1 MMTRR
6 LTHALALVVAG
17 AIFPASAAAGPR
29 LVLDAFSFSF
39 FEGDNATAVLP
50 SGAEIPLELMQAS
63 ATSWTVTIP
72 QGALD
77 VPPVRYPSGRS
88 VRWTLSGPALG
99 QLTLTD
105 QGGSCRI
112 EAPLVA
118 HVEGGDSSV
127 PFPLTFSTE
136 TASSQGDGLVASRT
150 GVRLDSASGFIQLV
164 AAGVSPEGAPTA
176 PGKPFYAVL
185 SGQILDL
192 PQELKTP

>member
-1 MMTRR
+1 MTTR
-6 LTHALALVVAG
+6 LTRALVLVMAL
-17 AIFPASAAAGPR
+17 AIFPAAAAAGPR
-29 LVLDAFSFSF
+29 LVLDAFSFFS

-50 SGAEIPLELMQAS
+50 SGAEIPLELTQSS
-63 ATSWTVTIP
+63 ATSWTITIP
-72 QGALD
+72 QSALD

-88 VRWTLSGPALG
+88 VRWALSAPAVG
-99 QLTLTD
+99 QLTVTE

-118 HVEGGDSSV
+118 HVEGADSSV

-136 TASSQGDGLVASRT
+136 TATSRGDGLVASRT
-150 GVRLDSASGFIQLV
+150 GVRLDPTSGFIQLV
-164 AAGVSPEGAPTA
+164 AAGVSPAEAPTA

-192 PQELKTP
+192 PQKLKAP

>member
-1 MMTRR
+1 MTRR
-6 LTHALALVVAG
+6 LTHALIVVLAG
-17 AIFPASAAAGPR
+17 AIFPASAGAGPR
-29 LVLDAFSFSF
+29 LVLDAFSFFF

-50 SGAEIPLELMQAS
+50 SGAEVPLELTQS
-63 ATSWTVTIP
+63 SPTSWTLSIP

-88 VRWTLSGPALG
+88 VRWTLSAPAVG

-118 HVEGGDSSV
+118 HVVGENSSV

-136 TASSQGDGLVASRT
+136 TATSQADGLVASRS
-150 GVRLDSASGFIQLV
+150 GVRLDPASGFIQLV
-164 AAGVSPEGAPTA
+164 AAGVSPAEAPTA

-192 PQELKTP
+192 PQKLKAP

>member
-1 MMTRR
+1 MART
-6 LTHALALVVAG
+6 LIHALALVLAG
-17 AIFPASAAAGPR
+17 AILPASAGAGPR
-29 LVLDAFSFSF
+29 LVLDAFSFFF
-39 FEGDNATAVLP
+39 FEGGNATAVLP
-50 SGAEIPLELMQAS
+50 SGAEIPLELTQSS

-72 QGALD
+72 QQALD

-88 VRWTLSGPALG
+88 VRWTLSAPAIG

-118 HVEGGDSSV
+118 HVVGANSAV

-136 TASSQGDGLVASRT
+136 TETSRRDGLVASRT
-150 GVRLDSASGFIQLV
+150 GVRLDPTSGFIQLV
-164 AAGVSPEGAPTA
+164 AAGVSPGGAPTA
-176 PGKPFYAVL
+176 PGTPFYAVL

-192 PQELKTP
+192 PQKLKAP